1 MNPTGREAVNALDD
15 AWLSR
20 YPRPVRI
27 VYDQGTEY
35 QNIDFESH
43 LVHLGIKPVPTS
55 VKNPQ
60 ANAILERVHSVMKNA
75 MRTELHANPPAN
87 MADADAT
94 IDRILASTQYATRC
108 AVHKTFGVS
117 PGAIVFHRDMLLPI
131 PIITDLTN
139 LRERR
144 QSSIDQSALRENR
157 RRRPHEYNVGD
168 QILIIAYAPN
178 ARALDPKATGPFTL
192 TQVHTNGTVSFLRNA
207 EVIER
212 INIRRVKPYF
222 NN

>member
-1 MNPTGREAVNALDD
+1 
-15 AWLSR
+15 
-20 YPRPVRI
+20 
-27 VYDQGTEY
+27 
-35 QNIDFESH
+35 
-43 LVHLGIKPVPTS
+43 
-55 VKNPQ
+55 
-60 ANAILERVHSVMKNA
+60 MKNA

-131 PIITDLTN
+131 PIIADLTN

-144 QSSIDQSALRENR
+144 QSSIDQGALRENR

-168 QILIIAYAPN
+168 QILIIAYKPN

-207 EVIER
+207 EVVER

-222 NN
+222 SN